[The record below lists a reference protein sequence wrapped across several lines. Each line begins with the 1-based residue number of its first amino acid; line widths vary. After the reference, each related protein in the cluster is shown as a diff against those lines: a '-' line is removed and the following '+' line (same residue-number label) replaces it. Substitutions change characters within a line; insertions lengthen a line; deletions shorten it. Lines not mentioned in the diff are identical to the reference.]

1 MSSASQPALACPAC
15 GYSLRG
21 QSPLEPGQVL
31 RCPECGSVTS
41 IADLAARHLRR
52 QRDLNRLAMMML
64 VTAALVMLFALLR
77 RSPLTFMHV
86 ERPFTA
92 FGFFLGAG
100 VSLLQSAMWDHPPRS
115 TRLIFILGGGAAMAA
130 AAGLSPFLILTAYIW
145 WFAWHLWASKRGYV

>member
-1 MSSASQPALACPAC
+1 MSVISQPALACPAC

-21 QSPLEPGQVL
+21 QPPIEPGQIL

-52 QRDLNRLAMMML
+52 QRDLRRLAMMML
-64 VTAALVMLFALLR
+64 ITAALVTLFALLR
-77 RSPLTFMHV
+77 RSPFMLISV

-100 VSLLQSAMWDHPPRS
+100 VSLLQCAMWDHPPRS
-115 TRLIFILGGGAAMAA
+115 TRVIFILGGGAAMAA
-130 AAGLSPFLILTAYIW
+130 AAGLSPFLILMAYLW
-145 WFAWHLWASKRGYV
+145 WFGWHLWASKRGYV